1 MEMEN
6 DLLKALFH
14 FVTFSILNKILCFQ
28 VNCKTYVADSSDALE
43 FLEAP
48 VLQLGELSG
57 AL

>member
-1 MEMEN
+1 MEN

-28 VNCKTYVADSSDALE
+28 VNCKKYVADSSDALE

-48 VLQLGELSG
+48 VLQLGELFG